1 MEVQRKKVMSR
12 WKYVRQTE
20 QLSHEIF
27 DMLPLIRTSLE
38 SWDCLIFYDFFPP
51 FSFFNCSH
59 LTVQPV
65 SFWIRH
71 KCTYARTNKLAWR
84 TVSIFMREK
93 NTAFSSWVKNTIELW
108 RITHLWTQYL
118 WGWSNTPCWGQSF
131 KLKGTTQMS
140 YIIAPVAWHIPRLFK
155 YINWTNYG
163 GDHFWPPLFA
173 ISMLPVQCPCH
184 DWVPSSSK
192 YCIHVH

>member
-71 KCTYARTNKLAWR
+71 KCTYARTNKLAWH

-108 RITHLWTQYL
+108 RITHLLNPILLRPVQY
-118 WGWSNTPCWGQSF
+118 
-131 KLKGTTQMS
+131 
-140 YIIAPVAWHIPRLFK
+140 
-155 YINWTNYG
+155 
-163 GDHFWPPLFA
+163 
-173 ISMLPVQCPCH
+173 SMLRPVLYVKRNDSDELYYNSCRMTRGIFV
-184 DWVPSSSK
+184 DSLN
-192 YCIHVH
+192 I

>member
-71 KCTYARTNKLAWR
+71 KCTYARTNKLAWH

-118 WGWSNTPCWGQSF
+118 WGRSNTPCWGQSF
-131 KLKGTTQMS
+131 MLKGTTQMS
-140 YIIAPVAWHIPRLFK
+140 YIITPVAWQEVYLLI
-155 YINWTNYG
+155 
-163 GDHFWPPLFA
+163 
-173 ISMLPVQCPCH
+173 V
-184 DWVPSSSK
+184 
-192 YCIHVH
+192 